1 MRTRMR
7 RVAGK
12 YAHYDKVIVVGHGM
26 AFRTLTYIE
35 DMRPGEF
42 VECTYEIGQED
53 CNYSFY

>member
-1 MRTRMR
+1 MIFRLDYIETNC
-7 RVAGK
+7 
-12 YAHYDKVIVVGHGM
+12 YNKVIVVGHGM

-35 DMRPGEF
+35 DMRPGEI